1 MAAEE
6 LYAHLNTG
14 ATTTCRAWALTRRD
28 GVVYGFT
35 DHDRDLEF
43 GGLRYSASSGMTAS
57 ALQQS
62 TGLSVDNTEASGA
75 LGALSDVSV
84 TEADIL
90 AGRFDGA
97 EIRCW
102 QVNWAEP
109 TQRVE
114 LFRGSL
120 GEILRAGG
128 LFRAELRGLSEALNA
143 TRGQVFH
150 ARCSAVLGDGRCRF
164 DLNAEG
170 YSVEGAILSARG
182 RGDVTVA
189 VAGDYATG
197 WFEGGR
203 MTVLDGDA
211 AGLIAQVRADPGGE
225 GARRILL
232 WEELPAAIAP
242 GDRLRLAAGCDHRAV
257 TCREKF
263 ANFLNFRGFPHIPG
277 EDWLTAYP
285 KDGQAHDGSGWTL

>member
-6 LYAHLNTG
+6 LYAHLKTG
-14 ATTTCRAWALTRRD
+14 ATTTCRAWAVMRRD
-28 GVVYGFT
+28 GVAYGFT

-62 TGLSVDNTEASGA
+62 TGLSVDNTEA
-75 LGALSDVSV
+75 LGALSDASV
-84 TEADIL
+84 TEADII

-97 EIRCW
+97 EIRCF
-102 QVNWAEP
+102 QVNWADPSE
-109 TQRVE
+109 RVE
-114 LFRGSL
+114 LFRGSM

-164 DLNAEG
+164 DLGAAG
-170 YSVEGAILSARG
+170 YSVEGAIVSAQG
-182 RGDVTVA
+182 RGDLNVGI
-189 VAGDYATG
+189 AGAYATG

-203 MTVLDGDA
+203 VTVLDGDA
-211 AGLIAQVRADPGGE
+211 AGLIGQVRADLGGE
-225 GARRILL
+225 DLRRILL
-232 WEELPAAIAP
+232 WEEVPAAIVP
-242 GDRLRLAAGCDHRAV
+242 GDRLRLEAGCDRRAV

-285 KDGQAHDGSGWTL
+285 KDGQAHDGSGWTS